1 MTGGIYMKKLIMLG
15 TGNAMVTH
23 CYNTCFMIRT
33 DKADFLT
40 DAGGGNQILAK
51 LEEIGGDYNRL
62 HYMFVTH
69 GHTDHILGV
78 IWVLRKIADL
88 MNKGRYDGEFHLY
101 CHDVVRD
108 MLMAFTKMTLKKKDF
123 AQIGSRIIFHEIKD
137 GEQRA
142 QAEHA
147 LDLLEETFG
156 LIDEILGPPEDE
168 LTGEPVGTPMDP
180 VARGSRSSELRLE
193 DFLRNYKP
201 GKNKVS

>member
-1 MTGGIYMKKLIMLG
+1 MKKGYSDDIKKLQDSIQRL
-15 TGNAMVTH
+15 
-23 CYNTCFMIRT
+23 
-33 DKADFLT
+33 
-40 DAGGGNQILAK
+40 NQIKEVLYAVEDVA
-51 LEEIGGDYNRL
+51 LEVERSVSEIDAR
-62 HYMFVTH
+62 
-69 GHTDHILGV
+69 IP
-78 IWVLRKIADL
+78 LRENL
-88 MNKGRYDGEFHLY
+88 
-101 CHDVVRD
+101 
-108 MLMAFTKMTLKKKDF
+108 
-123 AQIGSRIIFHEIKD
+123 HEIKD
-137 GEQRA
+137 GEERA